1 MENVEADFIGC
12 IRKKKK
18 KKKKKKGVLTSVTH
32 IFPEVADEDFY
43 TSMTCKQLDYE

>member
-1 MENVEADFIGC
+1 MENVEADSIGY
-12 IRKKKK
+12 IRKKIT
-18 KKKKKKGVLTSVTH
+18 KKKKGVLTSVTH

>member
-12 IRKKKK
+12 IIKKII

>member
-12 IRKKKK
+12 IRKKII
-18 KKKKKKGVLTSVTH
+18 KKKKKGVLTSVTH
-32 IFPEVADEDFY
+32 FFPEVADEDFY

>member
-1 MENVEADFIGC
+1 MENVEADSIGC
-12 IRKKKK
+12 TRKKII
-18 KKKKKKGVLTSVTH
+18 KKKKKGVLTSVTH

>member
-1 MENVEADFIGC
+1 MENVEDDSIGC
-12 IRKKKK
+12 IRKKNNKK
-18 KKKKKKGVLTSVTH
+18 KKKSVLTSVTH